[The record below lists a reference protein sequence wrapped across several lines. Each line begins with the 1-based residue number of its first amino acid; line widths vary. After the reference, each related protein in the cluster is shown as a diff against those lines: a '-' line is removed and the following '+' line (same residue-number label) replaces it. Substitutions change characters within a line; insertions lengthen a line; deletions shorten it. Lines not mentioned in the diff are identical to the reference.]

1 MNTYYGHEEDVET
14 PETQLANFRAQ
25 EGAVDAVAIW
35 ARETQIG
42 IYDKTLELWNA
53 ADAMRT
59 EAEQRG
65 DQAAVEQLTETQ
77 NGLTEIYKGA
87 EHMQQNLLHTNAAM
101 KSVLEAAEA
110 LARQKKEIESELED
124 LTEAIGNAEPD
135 HPLVRD
141 LIEMVEQNAYEYASD
156 GLYDDAWE
164 SASESIYS
172 EFYTTLRKLAPTVS
186 YFTMERFV
194 SALKGDDELNDIQR
208 GLVLSLLQTFMT
220 EIKAS

>member
-1 MNTYYGHEEDVET
+1 MNTYYGKEEDVET

-25 EGAVDAVAIW
+25 EGAVEAVVIW

-65 DQAAVEQLTETQ
+65 DQMAVEQLTETQ

-110 LARQKKEIESELED
+110 LAKQKKEIESDLED
-124 LTEAIGNAEPD
+124 LTEAISNADSD
-135 HPLVRD
+135 HPLVND
-141 LIEMVEQNAYEYASD
+141 LIEMVEQNAYEYAGE

-164 SASESIYS
+164 AATESIYS
-172 EFYTTLRKLAPTVS
+172 DFYTTLRKLAPTAS
-186 YFTMERFV
+186 YFTMERFL
-194 SALKGDDELNDIQR
+194 STLKGDDEMNDIQR
-208 GLVLSLLQTFMT
+208 GLLLSLIQTFMT